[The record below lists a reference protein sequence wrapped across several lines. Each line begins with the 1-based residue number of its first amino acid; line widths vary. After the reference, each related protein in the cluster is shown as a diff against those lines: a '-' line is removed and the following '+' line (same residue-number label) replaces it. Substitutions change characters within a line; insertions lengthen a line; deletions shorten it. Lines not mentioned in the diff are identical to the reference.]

1 MLNNHYSPKL
11 GVRAFFN
18 FIGNIIPTLQNLNLV
33 KMQIPFCV
41 CWIIPLRIMIV

>member
-18 FIGNIIPTLQNLNLV
+18 FIEIYFNITQFEFGKNANSFYV
-33 KMQIPFCV
+33 CV
-41 CWIIPLRIMIV
+41 GLYPYA